1 MSNDA
6 PQTSHIGIARTLG
19 GETAR
24 APAGGPYP
32 NRPFGRLEVMIEAFG
47 VGAAVLAF
55 WTVARYPSF
64 GPQSVGAAALFT
76 VGMFVLQ
83 TPLLALVTPVVRTAG
98 TRT

>member
-1 MSNDA
+1 
-6 PQTSHIGIARTLG
+6 
-19 GETAR
+19 
-24 APAGGPYP
+24 
-32 NRPFGRLEVMIEAFG
+32 MIEAFG

-64 GPQSVGAAALFT
+64 GPQSVGAALLFT

-98 TRT
+98 VAAALLFVILPSLTLLFWATGCLVRSLVALAAPYRR